1 MPLTANEDFN
11 TGGITTDVR
20 AQEST
25 AVRTFTVVA
34 TADDGSPET
43 ATNASTELEAVTA
56 CGIATGDAHPDYAS
70 LFCTEFQCT
79 REPNHI
85 GVFRVTFTYR
95 TDEIID
101 PEPPPPPG
109 GGGDDLV
116 GVNVN
121 YSAKFEKLW
130 RMSPDPTKKAYNG
143 DADEAEDIG
152 GIPLDTFGEIE
163 RSTLV
168 FKGQVTVTMRVFVD
182 VSQGSNY
189 LTRLQGYV
197 GTRNKSNF
205 LGAKEGELLYVGA
218 TSRRVSQ
225 NEYEVTHNFEYDRFK
240 HQEQV
245 LKPGVGPFGKDVGNF
260 DVDDQDY
267 KYNRRAFPV
276 WWVQPYR
283 TLTDFNSLG
292 INIS

>member
-20 AQEST
+20 SQEST
-25 AVRTFTVVA
+25 AVRTFTVIA

-43 ATNASTELEAVTA
+43 AANASTELEAVTA
-56 CGIATGDAHPDYAS
+56 CEIATGDAHPDYAS

-109 GGGDDLV
+109 GGGDDLT
-116 GVNVN
+116 GVNLN
-121 YSAKFEKLW
+121 YVGKFENLW
-130 RMSPDPTKKAYNG
+130 RVNADPNAEPYKG
-143 DADEAEDIG
+143 DESLAEDIAG
-152 GIPLDTFGEIE
+152 VPTDTFGEIE

-168 FKGQVTVTMRVFVD
+168 TKGQVQVTMRVDVD
-182 VSQGSNY
+182 VSIGDNY
-189 LTRLQGYV
+189 LTRLQNFIGK
-197 GTRNKSNF
+197 RNKAGF

-218 TSRRVSQ
+218 TSRRITTS
-225 NEYEVTHNFEYDRFK
+225 EYEVTHTFEYDRFK
-240 HQEQV
+240 HQEQIA
-245 LKPGVGPFGKDVGNF
+245 KPGAGPFGKAIGDF
-260 DVDDQDY
+260 QVDDQNY
-267 KYNRRAFPV
+267 RYNKRAFPV
-276 WWVQPYR
+276 WWVQPYPFKI
-283 TLTDFNSLG
+283 DFNSLG